1 MISISYHKTLTPELI
16 QKIDSFGQNHNTIG
30 LHQVLAFT
38 EAMEPQKQVEYC
50 ISENENKEVIGYC
63 IIHTRF
69 PIAFIQD
76 GPVSKNE
83 KTVSEMISAIQKH
96 LKNRFFAFTTIQ
108 LPYSK
113 NSLPLFSTNYAIAKY
128 FDLPSW
134 STIIVEISNAEIL
147 LKNFSKGHHSAIRKA
162 EKSGIIISN
171 DFTEQTIKEFSDLF
185 DVTYKSRNLATQWKN
200 TELYF
205 TKLAEMIT
213 NKNGYFVGAYLE
225 NKLIAGGV
233 FLANG
238 NTVQYKFGTSNHEYR
253 SIPLMHSVIYNAMLH
268 AEKQGFTQFDLGG
281 INLEAAEGSQV
292 QAINTFKKGFGGTII
307 TSPNRIYLTN
317 NPISLAIVLL
327 LLKFKKLIRK

>member
-1 MISISYHKTLTPELI
+1 MISISFHKTLTPELA
-16 QKIDSFGQNHNTIG
+16 QKIDSFGQTHNTVG

-38 EAMEPQKQVEYC
+38 EAMEPQKRIKYC
-50 ISENENKEVIGYC
+50 IAENENKEIEGYC

-69 PIAFIQD
+69 PIACIQD

-96 LKNRFFAFTTIQ
+96 LKARLFAFTTIQ

-113 NSLPLFSTNYAIAKY
+113 NSLPLFLTNNTIAKH
-128 FDLPSW
+128 FDLPTW
-134 STIIVEISNAEIL
+134 STIIVDLSNVEIL
-147 LKNFSKGHHSAIRKA
+147 LKTFSKGHHSAIRKA
-162 EKSGIIISN
+162 EKSGITISTN
-171 DFTEQTIKEFSDLF
+171 FTQQTIKAFADLF
-185 DVTYKSRNLATQWKN
+185 DATYKSRNLATQWKN

-205 TKLAEMIT
+205 TKLAETIT
-213 NKNGYFVGAYLE
+213 DKNGYFVGSYLD
-225 NKLIAGGV
+225 NKLVAGGI

-253 SIPLMHSVIYNAMLH
+253 NIPLMHSVIYNAMLH
-268 AEKQGFTQFDLGG
+268 AAKQGFTQFDLGG
-281 INLEAAEGSQV
+281 INPEAAEGSQV

-307 TSPNRIYLTN
+307 TSPKRIYLTN